1 MRDLLK
7 VLVAMDRH
15 LTWWKTTCMTLA
27 IMAVY
32 YLNSLFKGVR
42 KYCKMRFMV
51 L

>member
-27 IMAVY
+27 ILAVF
-32 YLNSLFKGVR
+32 YLNNLLKGVS
-42 KYCKMRFMV
+42 KYCKMWFIV